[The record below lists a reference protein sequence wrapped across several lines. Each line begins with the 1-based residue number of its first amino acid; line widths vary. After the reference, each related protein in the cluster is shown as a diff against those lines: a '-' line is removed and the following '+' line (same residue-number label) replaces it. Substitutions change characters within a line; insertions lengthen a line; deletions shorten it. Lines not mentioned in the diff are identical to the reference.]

1 LEDRAITDDGVG
13 LWFARSGTGTPLILN
28 HGGPGAWDELEPVA
42 AMLDADV
49 IRWDQR
55 GAGRSDVRGPYSVV
69 RFIADMECIRKKVG
83 IDRWIVA
90 GHSWGA
96 GLALRYAIAHPDRVD
111 ALICISG
118 TDLDWP
124 RHRPTYHAER
134 LRRVGP
140 NGNAF
145 EADFVDRSRAPRYA
159 AWDRFIINREANT
172 AINAELAREDQAALA
187 ASCRALEIDALIVH
201 GAEDPRPLAGP
212 RDLAAALPRAALKV
226 LPNVGHYPWA
236 EGADLLRDELRAF
249 LKNVGNRS

>member
-13 LWFARSGTGTPLILN
+13 LWFARSGAGIPLILN

-55 GAGRSDVRGPYSVV
+55 GAGRSDVRGPYSVA
-69 RFIADMECIRKKVG
+69 RCIADMECIRAKLE

-96 GLALRYAIAHPDRVD
+96 GLALRYALAHPDRVR

-124 RHRPTYHAER
+124 RHRPEYHAER

-145 EADFVDRSRAPRYA
+145 EADFVNRSLAPRYA
-159 AWDRFIINREANT
+159 AWNRFAINRETNM

-187 ASCRALEIDALIVH
+187 ASCRALAIDALVIH

-212 RDLAAALPRAALKV
+212 RGLAAALPRAALKV
-226 LPNVGHYPWA
+226 LPGAGHYPWA
-236 EGADLLRDELRAF
+236 ENPELLETALRTF
-249 LKNVGNRS
+249 VNFER